1 MDRSS
6 RSRLTRHQIPRF
18 PGDTLFER
26 LARTVCEAECLP
38 RKELY
43 EAWEV
48 AKRIRRRVRGGVVH
62 DCAGGHGLTAFSL
75 LLLDDS
81 SPRAVVVDRRQPASF
96 GRLREALE
104 ARWPRLAGRVEFH
117 EGDLRAY
124 EGGEPGDLFVGVHA
138 CGPLTDR
145 VLDLGVSRRARVAV
159 LPCCHSAERCD
170 RGGLQGWLP
179 VGVAVDATRVA
190 RLQGEGYG
198 VHTTLI
204 PEDITPENRL
214 LMGWPG

>member
-1 MDRSS
+1 
-6 RSRLTRHQIPRF
+6 LTRHQLPRF
-18 PGDTLFER
+18 AGETLFDR

-48 AKRIRRRVRGGVVH
+48 AKRIRRRARGGVIH
-62 DCAGGHGLTAFSL
+62 DCAGGHGLTAYAL

-81 SPRAVVVDRRQPASF
+81 SPGAVVVDRRQPASF
-96 GRLREALE
+96 GRLRDALE
-104 ARWPRLAGRVEFH
+104 ARWPRLQGRVEYH
-117 EGDLRAY
+117 DGDLREYAA
-124 EGGEPGDLFVGVHA
+124 GGEGDLFVGVHA

-145 VLDLGVSRRARVAV
+145 VIDLALARRARVAV

-170 RGGLQGWLP
+170 RGGLEGWLP

-190 RLQGEGYG
+190 RLRGEGYR
-198 VHTTLI
+198 VHTTTI
-204 PEDITPENRL
+204 PDDITPENRL
-214 LMGWPG
+214 LLGRPG